1 MGLWLK
7 CPKCQAANPLDLKSC
22 QECNA
27 SLENLPAADRV
38 YILGNAAP
46 AAPKAEVSKA
56 AAKAAPAATKAASA
70 PKKAAAKAKPK
81 PPPEE
86 MDLEVIAS
94 TEPPPKRA
102 KGPKGRKKKK

>member
-27 SLENLPAADRV
+27 SLENLSAADRV

-94 TEPPPKRA
+94 TEPPPRRA

>member
-27 SLENLPAADRV
+27 SLENLPAAKRV

-46 AAPKAEVSKA
+46 AAP
-56 AAKAAPAATKAASA
+56 KAASA

>member
-38 YILGNAAP
+38 YILGNAP
-46 AAPKAEVSKA
+46 A
-56 AAKAAPAATKAASA
+56 AAKAGAPKAPA
-70 PKKAAAKAKPK
+70 KKAAARAKPK
-81 PPPEE
+81 AAPVE
-86 MDLEVIAS
+86 MDMEVIAS
-94 TEPPPKRA
+94 TAPPPKRA
-102 KGPKGRKKKK
+102 KGPKGRKKKKEE